1 MSFTRQ
7 EAAVLSV
14 KDWLSA
20 SGNSSNINTQI
31 TQALLQ
37 KGIKTIFLL
46 VDDTLDEARKRITVY
61 KDIKNSLES
70 AISSDSTTNAN
81 FSVYIVFPTDLI
93 WMQILSE
100 KDVCAYH
107 RANGVTSNVND
118 KVASYLTSQ
127 ALLQEIGEKPLAAN
141 RQETFESLCNKYTA
155 DSKADTTSQVYLSPA
170 KNLKAED
177 VRSVMS
183 QSGWGIIKDMEAY
196 FPACRFIVGKV
207 AERFMLDM
215 RTLMCRFLV
224 HSDKSISRFYFF
236 SADDFSVQAINKTF
250 SKKSKDF
257 FAHVQVNKN
266 LLAKDYA
273 EQIQVV
279 RNRESF
285 WSCLTCCFW
294 ATEWV
299 LPKTALAS
307 TEGYML
313 MKDDEYPPNTLQS
326 QLAAANK

>member
-107 RANGVTSNVND
+107 KAKGVTSNVND
-118 KVASYLTSQ
+118 NVASYLTQQ
-127 ALLQEIGEKPLAAN
+127 ALLQEIGEKPLVAN
-141 RQETFESLCNKYTA
+141 RHETFESL
-155 DSKADTTSQVYLSPA
+155 
-170 KNLKAED
+170 
-177 VRSVMS
+177 
-183 QSGWGIIKDMEAY
+183 
-196 FPACRFIVGKV
+196 
-207 AERFMLDM
+207 
-215 RTLMCRFLV
+215 
-224 HSDKSISRFYFF
+224 
-236 SADDFSVQAINKTF
+236 
-250 SKKSKDF
+250 
-257 FAHVQVNKN
+257 
-266 LLAKDYA
+266 
-273 EQIQVV
+273 
-279 RNRESF
+279 
-285 WSCLTCCFW
+285 
-294 ATEWV
+294 
-299 LPKTALAS
+299 
-307 TEGYML
+307 
-313 MKDDEYPPNTLQS
+313 
-326 QLAAANK
+326 